1 PRHPLGPP
9 PQGRLAPHA
18 PMPPGRQAG
27 AFASLPNDIAM
38 QQIDAP
44 ALTAELIR
52 ARYAAL
58 LARLRAA
65 AESAGRDADAIRL
78 VAVTKGFGAGVV
90 LQAFAAGLR
99 RFGEN
104 RVQEALPK
112 LAALPDAE
120 WHL

>member
-1 PRHPLGPP
+1 RAQTPHQRAAAHPRAWSRPCPPDVPRYRTGHPLVPA
-9 PQGRLAPHA
+9 PQERKAPHGA
-18 PMPPGRQAG
+18 MRPRRQAG

-38 QQIDAP
+38 QQIDEP

-52 ARYAAL
+52 ARYDAL

-90 LQAFAAGLR
+90 LQ
-99 RFGEN
+99 
-104 RVQEALPK
+104 
-112 LAALPDAE
+112 
-120 WHL
+120 